1 MKIALATI
9 LALSSPAAMA
19 GDYYYRTVGHTTNQ
33 TCYRKVVREEYIPPH
48 RSHYGEGY
56 INRYYDTEEVP
67 CWSLGHRPYR
77 PSYPDYGPRTKPVP
91 DHTGPDLNSCEEGSF
106 LGAILGGGAA
116 AAMSEKDAMGWSIPL
131 GVVSGAL
138 VGCQIDGG

>member
-19 GDYYYRTVGHTTNQ
+19 GDYYYRTVGHTSSQ
-33 TCYRKVVREEYIPPH
+33 TCYRKVVREEYIPPY
-48 RSHYGEGY
+48 RSHYGYGY
-56 INRYYDTEEVP
+56 INTYRDTVEVP
-67 CWSLGHRPYR
+67 CRFSSRPYR
-77 PSYPDYGPRTKPVP
+77 PSYPDHGPRTHP